1 MPKQGDQPE
10 QDEERDVLITPE
22 GEELDLSIGGT
33 MKLDA
38 SEYSPVTNKDR
49 LSSLKYGL
57 AGLLYILRREQS
69 IQFATGLTVI
79 VIIVGL
85 WLNIGVLSWALLTLS
100 LGAVWIT
107 ECLNTAIE
115 ATINLESPDPHPM
128 AKVGKDVA
136 ATASL
141 IATVVFLIIVVLI
154 LLPRLL
160 DRLALPGT

>member
-1 MPKQGDQPE
+1 MNKDE
-10 QDEERDVLITPE
+10 QDQNEERDVLVTPE
-22 GEELDLSIGGT
+22 GEELDLSVGGT

-38 SEYSPVTNKDR
+38 SEFSPVTNKNR
-49 LSSLKYGL
+49 FSSLKYGL

-69 IQFATGLTVI
+69 IQLATGITVI
-79 VIIVGL
+79 VIAVGI
-85 WLNIGVLSWALLTLS
+85 WLNIGPLSWALLTLS

-115 ATINLESPDPHPM
+115 ATINLESPEPHPM
-128 AKVGKDVA
+128 AKIGKDVA

-141 IATVVFLIIVVLI
+141 IASGVFVIIVILI
-154 LLPRLL
+154 LLPRLF

>member
-1 MPKQGDQPE
+1 MAGNDDEHDQTE
-10 QDEERDVLITPE
+10 KRDVLVTPE

-69 IQFATGLTVI
+69 IQFATGITVV
-79 VIIVGL
+79 VIAVGI
-85 WLNIGVLSWALLTLS
+85 WLNIGPLSWALLALS

-115 ATINLESPDPHPM
+115 ATINLESPEPHPM
-128 AKVGKDVA
+128 AKIGKDVA

-141 IATVVFLIIVVLI
+141 VATVVFVIIVVLI
-154 LLPRLL
+154 LLPRLF

>member
-1 MPKQGDQPE
+1 MSGNNGEHEKN
-10 QDEERDVLITPE
+10 EERDVLVTPE

-38 SEYSPVTNKDR
+38 SEYSPVKNKDR

-69 IQFATGLTVI
+69 IQFATGLTIIVI
-79 VIIVGL
+79 VVGI
-85 WLNIGVLSWALLTLS
+85 WLNIGPLSWALLTLS

-128 AKVGKDVA
+128 AKIGKDVA

-160 DRLALPGT
+160 ERLALPGT

>member
-10 QDEERDVLITPE
+10 RDEKPDVLITPE

-49 LSSLKYGL
+49 FSSLKYGL

-154 LLPRLL
+154 LLPQLL
-160 DRLALPGT
+160 DRLALPGA